1 MPLAAHAITVSLGQ
15 RTVLQ
20 DISFALAPGT
30 VVGLLGPNGAGKSTL
45 LRALAGLL
53 PHVGTVMLAGTA
65 SAGLTAAERAR
76 RLAYLPQQRIISWPL
91 PVADVVM
98 LGRLPGRRLGA
109 RPSAQDHAQVD
120 QAMAMLDLEALRQR
134 PATALSGGEQA
145 RVLMARAVAQAT
157 PVLLADE
164 PAAGL
169 DPAHQIHL
177 MMVLRQLAGQGRSVL
192 VSLHDLALAGRWC
205 DRLLVLKDG
214 ALVADG
220 APAAVLTAA
229 TIRAAFGVEAAF
241 TADGAVLAPVALAG
255 RSA

>member
-1 MPLAAHAITVSLGQ
+1 MLGKTLGLAVLFCLFAVGCPL
-15 RTVLQ
+15 
-20 DISFALAPGT
+20 
-30 VVGLLGPNGAGKSTL
+30 
-45 LRALAGLL
+45 LAGA
-53 PHVGTVMLAGTA
+53 AGPDGFANVLWGA
-65 SAGLTAAERAR
+65 SK
-76 RLAYLPQQRIISWPL
+76 S
-91 PVADVVM
+91 
-98 LGRLPGRRLGA
+98 
-109 RPSAQDHAQVD
+109 QVD
-120 QAMAMLDLEALRQR
+120 QAMAMLDLEGLRQR

-177 MMVLRQLAGQGRSVL
+177 MMVLRQLAGQGRCVL